1 MSFIYDVLKSNS
13 ISINKENLLNRE
25 MIGNNVNNQTVAFPQ
40 IVVDIDHVT
49 EIIISLDRPIVWI
62 DSFVK
67 KIVFIAYPQQ
77 FYIKYSQ
84 FYIKYSQFYSLLQR
98 FIVDQ
103 DAINTFLILEDTN
116 DIMTFLSSYK

>member
-1 MSFIYDVLKSNS
+1 MSFIYDVLKNNS

-40 IVVDIDHVT
+40 IVADIDHIT

-84 FYIKYSQFYSLLQR
+84 FYSLLQR

-116 DIMTFLSSYK
+116 DMMTFLSSYK